1 MFSFSPKP
9 LISLS
14 VLILFYCIKKQ
25 KHLYIYF
32 FIAIVCSV
40 AVAFPKK
47 LEESELNVYFL
58 EDASGITADESSS
71 FQDASVG
78 ADEGFSLESDASGLA
93 ADARPIEASDM

>member
-9 LISLS
+9 LISIS

-25 KHLYIYF
+25 KHLYVYF
-32 FIAIVCSV
+32 VIAIVCSV
-40 AVAFPKK
+40 AVALPKK

-58 EDASGITADESSS
+58 EDASGFTADESSS

-78 ADEGFSLESDASGLA
+78 ADEDFSLESDASGLA
-93 ADARPIEASDM
+93 ADARPAEASDM

>member
-9 LISLS
+9 LISIS

-25 KHLYIYF
+25 KHLYVYF
-32 FIAIVCSV
+32 V
-40 AVAFPKK
+40 AVALPKK

-58 EDASGITADESSS
+58 EDASGFTADESSS

-93 ADARPIEASDM
+93 ADARPAEASDM